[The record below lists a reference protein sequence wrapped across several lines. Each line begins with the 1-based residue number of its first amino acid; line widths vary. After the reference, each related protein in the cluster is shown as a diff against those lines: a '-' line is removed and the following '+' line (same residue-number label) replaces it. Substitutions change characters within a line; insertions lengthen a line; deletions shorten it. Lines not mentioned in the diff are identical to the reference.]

1 MKKKDGMFE
10 LNGSYC
16 ISTLYLKKRWIYF
29 MGSDGIWDTMDS
41 VELLVMFL
49 KELLIKF
56 IELIKIKLL
65 KKLFNNVEK
74 DGLF

>member
-1 MKKKDGMFE
+1 
-10 LNGSYC
+10 
-16 ISTLYLKKRWIYF
+16 

-56 IELIKIKLL
+56 IEFIKIKLL

>member
-1 MKKKDGMFE
+1 
-10 LNGSYC
+10 
-16 ISTLYLKKRWIYF
+16 

-56 IELIKIKLL
+56 IELKKIKLL

>member
-1 MKKKDGMFE
+1 
-10 LNGSYC
+10 
-16 ISTLYLKKRWIYF
+16 
-29 MGSDGIWDTMDS
+29 MGFDGIWDTMDS
-41 VELLVMFL
+41 VELLVIFL

-56 IELIKIKLL
+56 IEFIKIKLL

>member
-1 MKKKDGMFE
+1 
-10 LNGSYC
+10 
-16 ISTLYLKKRWIYF
+16 

>member
-1 MKKKDGMFE
+1 
-10 LNGSYC
+10 
-16 ISTLYLKKRWIYF
+16 

-41 VELLVMFL
+41 VELLVKFL